1 MSDEQV
7 SRRSVL
13 RGVAVTTVAGVAGYA
28 VAATSDAAGARAATT
43 AANGYGADEQT
54 RSRLAALADI
64 PAGGGLILDDARV
77 VLTRAEDGEV
87 LAFSATCTHQGC
99 TVSSI
104 EQGLSSARATSVAST
119 SPPALRCRVRHDDR
133 CPRSRSRSRARRC
146 SSGEGG

>member
-104 EQGLSSARATSVAST
+104 EQGLIVCPCHLSRFDLATGAPVSG
-119 SPPALRCRVRHDDR
+119 P
-133 CPRSRSRSRARRC
+133 ARRPLPPVAVEVT
-146 SSGEGG
+146 GEEVFIG

>member
-13 RGVAVTTVAGVAGYA
+13 RGVAVTAVAGVAGYA

-104 EQGLSSARATSVAST
+104 EQGLIVCPCHLSRFDLATGAPVSGPARRPL
-119 SPPALRCRVRHDDR
+119 PPAAVEVT
-133 CPRSRSRSRARRC
+133 
-146 SSGEGG
+146 GEEVFIG

>member
-1 MSDEQV
+1 M
-7 SRRSVL
+7 
-13 RGVAVTTVAGVAGYA
+13 
-28 VAATSDAAGARAATT
+28 AATSDAAGARAATT

-104 EQGLSSARATSVAST
+104 EQGLIVCPCHLSRFDLATGAPVSG
-119 SPPALRCRVRHDDR
+119 P
-133 CPRSRSRSRARRC
+133 ARRPLPPVAVEVT
-146 SSGEGG
+146 GEEVFIG

>member
-104 EQGLSSARATSVAST
+104 EQGLIVFPCHLSRFDLATGAPVSG
-119 SPPALRCRVRHDDR
+119 P
-133 CPRSRSRSRARRC
+133 ARRPLPPVAVEVT
-146 SSGEGG
+146 GEEVFIG

>member
-87 LAFSATCTHQGC
+87 LAFSAPCTHQGC

-104 EQGLSSARATSVAST
+104 EQGLIVCPCHLSRFDLATGAPVSG
-119 SPPALRCRVRHDDR
+119 P
-133 CPRSRSRSRARRC
+133 ARRPLPPVAVEVT
-146 SSGEGG
+146 GEEVFIG

>member
-1 MSDEQV
+1 VSDEQV

-104 EQGLSSARATSVAST
+104 EQGLIVCPCHLSRFDLATGAPVSG
-119 SPPALRCRVRHDDR
+119 P
-133 CPRSRSRSRARRC
+133 ARRPLPPVAVEVT
-146 SSGEGG
+146 GEEVFIG

>member
-104 EQGLSSARATSVAST
+104 EQGLIVCPCHPSRFDLATGAPVSGPARRPL
-119 SPPALRCRVRHDDR
+119 PPAAVEVT
-133 CPRSRSRSRARRC
+133 
-146 SSGEGG
+146 GEEVFIG

>member
-104 EQGLSSARATSVAST
+104 EQGLIVCACHLSRFDLATGAPVSG
-119 SPPALRCRVRHDDR
+119 P
-133 CPRSRSRSRARRC
+133 ARRPLPPVAVEVT
-146 SSGEGG
+146 GEEVFIG